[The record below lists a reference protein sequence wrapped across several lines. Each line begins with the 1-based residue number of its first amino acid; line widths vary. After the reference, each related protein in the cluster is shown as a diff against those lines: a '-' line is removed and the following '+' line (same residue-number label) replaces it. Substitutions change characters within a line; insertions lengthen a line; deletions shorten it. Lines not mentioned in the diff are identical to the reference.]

1 MNEKQNINMKKY
13 THYLMIL
20 FFAFLLIS
28 IEGVAQKE
36 AKNNGTLLWHNQ
48 QRVLNY
54 FLRGEGFINVNG
66 KNRFTRAIYGTNT
79 GFRFET
85 SDLSPPWKFDITP
98 FAKSGE
104 NKIEVMIYNTLANN
118 YTTVP
123 TRYRGAIKSGL
134 IGPVNLKIMSTQ

>member
-13 THYLMIL
+13 THYLMII

-48 QRVLNY
+48 PRVLNY
-54 FLRGEGFINVNG
+54 FHKGEEFINVNG

-85 SDLSPPWKFDITP
+85 SDFPEFGLYMPNFGGSVYLALSSKD
-98 FAKSGE
+98 
-104 NKIEVMIYNTLANN
+104 
-118 YTTVP
+118 TV
-123 TRYRGAIKSGL
+123 IW
-134 IGPVNLKIMSTQ
+134 V